1 MQREGKLQAS
11 TRLRRGSLSG
21 TPEIKKPPGL
31 VYPRGLCG
39 GHPSFMCMVCM
50 VQMVRINNLT
60 Y

>member
-39 GHPSFMCMVCM
+39 G
-50 VQMVRINNLT
+50 
-60 Y
+60 